1 MTNIL
6 RIDRISC
13 TFTKRQKVDRIEQ
26 IGFSHPVLPEKA
38 IQFGRKIQVLPA
50 PGFYSSV
57 WIYASVSYDS
67 LSLLFPANLDINH
80 DLYASGI

>member
-38 IQFGRKIQVLPA
+38 IQFSRKIQFYLLQVLIVQ
-50 PGFYSSV
+50 YRYTLQYHV
-57 WIYASVSYDS
+57 CT
-67 LSLLFPANLDINH
+67 LSLVTKVERF
-80 DLYASGI
+80 SGF